1 MENRL
6 FLCVRDIEEPVGE
19 RGDSH
24 GDTGLGSL
32 SGRAG
37 PEIANKNRKDPEKYF
52 GYYRAV
58 HER

>member
-37 PEIANKNRKDPEKYF
+37 DFLGHRKLCP
-52 GYYRAV
+52 V
-58 HER
+58 T